1 MVYLMAS
8 TRPIWLKAL
17 RPNNRGTAVGGAYNI
32 GRAGAALAPVAI
44 GFFASQ
50 ISIGFGFLVMGG
62 AYFICGVIPALF
74 IREKQFD
81 PEKQ

>member
-1 MVYLMAS
+1 MAES
-8 TRPIWLKAL
+8 FEAKY
-17 RPNNRGTAVGGAYNI
+17 RGTAVGGAYNI